1 MLTEEERNAAID
13 QAVAAAAD
21 EVAAYFRHVTQTRD
35 LSVVVG
41 YAGTGK
47 STMLGAAR
55 EAWEADG
62 YQVRGAAL
70 SGIAAE
76 QLEAGAGIAS
86 RTVHSLLFQWE
97 QGREVLTDRDAHAQK
112 TAVPQRGF
120 GAWPRRHCETWNDAN
135 ADKRVRVKSEYP
147 PKRFRTV
154 AARVTPKIIAPPPR
168 DCKRTGL
175 ISTDP
180 AR

>member
-1 MLTEEERNAAID
+1 
-13 QAVAAAAD
+13 
-21 EVAAYFRHVTQTRD
+21 
-35 LSVVVG
+35 
-41 YAGTGK
+41 
-47 STMLGAAR
+47 MLGAAR

-62 YQVRGAAL
+62 CQVRGAAL
-70 SGIAAE
+70 CGIAAE
-76 QLEAGAGIAS
+76 QLEAGSGIAS
-86 RTVHSLLFQWE
+86 RTVHSLLFPWE
-97 QGREVLTDRDAHAQK
+97 QGKEVLMDRDVLVVDEDELNLLLSRHEERVLSKVLISYVGARIDAHAQK

-120 GAWPRRHCETWNDAN
+120 GAWPRLHCETWNDAN

-168 DCKRTGL
+168 DCKKTGL
-175 ISTDP
+175 IATDP